1 MPNRILKESVCVS
14 ESIDALS
21 FQEEV
26 FFYRLLV
33 NCDDYGRMDG
43 RDSVLKARLFPLRE
57 FSAQCTA
64 AVLDRL
70 EELGMV
76 RRYQAE
82 GKPYLQVV
90 NWEAHQ
96 KVRSRRGKYPPP
108 GEDAF
113 PAREDHTQT
122 VRVCGQTAEDRAQN
136 VRTCGQTETDR
147 AQNARTCGQTA
158 EDQPQTVRTCGQ
170 TETDRAPNPIQS
182 EAESKSE
189 SESES
194 EAGTERGLLSA
205 ADAARWREETEA
217 IEGQAARMGMAF
229 APSDRDRAER
239 LMAEY
244 SAPWLM
250 EAMRRAAGGQASCR
264 SWRYIEGILKAW
276 REKGGI
282 DLVHGGSV
290 KGGAK
295 QGHGTAEGPVCPPLR
310 IRRY

>member
-33 NCDDYGRMDG
+33 NCDDFGRMDG

-57 FSAQCTA
+57 FTPQAIA
-64 AVLDRL
+64 AALARL

-76 RRYQAE
+76 RRYRA
-82 GKPYLQVV
+82 GGRPYLQVV
-90 NWEAHQ
+90 KWEAHQ
-96 KVRSRRGKYPPP
+96 TVRAKRSKYPAPDAEAGSPEEAPWEAGGQPAPEEAAPIGAQALP
-108 GEDAF
+108 GGEERADASIRVH
-113 PAREDHTQT
+113 PHASASTCAQGKASADACAR
-122 VRVCGQTAEDRAQN
+122 
-136 VRTCGQTETDR
+136 
-147 AQNARTCGQTA
+147 
-158 EDQPQTVRTCGQ
+158 
-170 TETDRAPNPIQS
+170 NPIQS
-182 EAESKSE
+182 ESE
-189 SESES
+189 TESES
-194 EAGTERGLLSA
+194 EAVSQRGLLSA

-244 SAPWLM
+244 SAAWLL
-250 EAMRRAAGGQASCR
+250 EAMGRAAGGQASCR

-282 DLVHGGSV
+282 DLVHGGSD